1 MQISVSGGRVVG
13 CTVPCYSPKP
23 KKPDEQ
29 KECLQKP
36 ILPAPDVLNR
46 VKEDQYLIFAFMET
60 VPILVL
66 FIVPQWLTLQI
77 QFQGSGVSGRDL
89 GLYCTWSFAIDC
101 QT

>member
-77 QFQGSGVSGRDL
+77 QDQGSGVSGRDL